1 MSSRR
6 KEKEAELLTGK
17 RHHYPDFLDNSGAF
31 KITGT
36 LRFLDVLS
44 VSFPERADRDAG
56 SPLYLKSHSFQ
67 LTVRLEMTDASRI
80 NTGISGLSA

>member
-1 MSSRR
+1 MALDRKKAPLSR
-6 KEKEAELLTGK
+6 LLWIIVVPSK
-17 RHHYPDFLDNSGAF
+17 LPV
-31 KITGT
+31 T
-36 LRFLDVLS
+36 LRFPDVLS